1 MTTDT
6 ERAHQEPVETVA
18 ELLDALEDRP
28 SLAVEADL
36 AVEIDG
42 HGATVVGY
50 DEVVTVDVPSLPAA
64 LSLWR
69 GLPVDSMDLAAVL
82 ASVGL
87 TAELQVRGVPVARVG
102 EDATPSTAARRLG
115 LGSVELVP
123 DGVPLAA
130 VTRRRG

>member
-6 ERAHQEPVETVA
+6 ERAHRDPLETAA

-36 AVEIDG
+36 AVDVGG

-50 DEVVTVDVPSLPAA
+50 DDVVAVDVPSLPAA
-64 LSLWR
+64 LALWR

-102 EDATPSTAARRLG
+102 EDATPSAAARRLG